1 MTAQLH
7 YCGKNTMQN
16 RHNPLS
22 PVPAVAL
29 TLQAVRHG

>member
-7 YCGKNTMQN
+7 SSKDTMQN
-16 RHNPLS
+16 RHHRSS
-22 PVPAVAL
+22 PEAAVAL